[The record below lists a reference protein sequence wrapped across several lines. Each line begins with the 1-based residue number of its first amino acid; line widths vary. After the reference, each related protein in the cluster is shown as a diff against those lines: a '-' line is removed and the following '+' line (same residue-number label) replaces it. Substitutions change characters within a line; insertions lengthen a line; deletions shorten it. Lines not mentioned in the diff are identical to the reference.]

1 MKKLL
6 AVLLTMLI
14 VLELCAPAM
23 AETASTLYVSGD
35 WQYTLLADGTVEIT
49 GYTGE
54 ERALRIPDKIDGRTV
69 FSIGSKAFEGNNA
82 FSAVYIPPCVGH
94 IGAYAFNGCH
104 ALISVSIG
112 EHIAFVD
119 QEKTISEAELLKLL
133 TIGMGAPDQ
142 NFGADTTLLDGLYSP
157 YQPVKRIRTPI
168 KESRTLRGKTSITRT
183 FPCRVDDFLSQGY
196 RFLSIS
202 ESELEAMRAWEQ
214 KTGKTLLFP
223 ILKDN
228 NQTDANLWYPVDRRG
243 RSSESC
249 TPELVL
255 EPQYRTDAQGEPV
268 YFTKSAGGVKVRVLN
283 AIYYE
288 YLYGFTPVYPTMAEP
303 IFTPSNAA
311 PAPDGLVIKE
321 YAFYG
326 KSLMAVSLPDHVQSI
341 SYQSDFAFSYH
352 GCRRIVS
359 YGSDAYGWLQ
369 DAYATT
375 RNTAPETITPD
386 TEYISGDFTYVLQ
399 PDGTAKVIYC
409 TARDAADL
417 VIPDALDG
425 HKVTAISPMAL
436 RDCKM
441 TTVSIP
447 AGVTDFGG
455 DHLSGHST
463 LERIHVA
470 AGNPVLADVDGVLI
484 DKTAKTLLYCPELHA
499 VGEEYVVPSSIRAI
513 GGGAFRWS
521 NCSGVVLPDGLKRI
535 GPAAFMWH
543 YGLTRIDIPDSVQE
557 IGVHA
562 FNFCQALEQ
571 VRLPR
576 NLKEITPC
584 TFTQCYKL
592 STVTFPAKLET
603 IGNHAFTGALALES
617 VTLPGNLRTIGAYAF
632 HNTGVT
638 ELELPDG
645 LIAIDECAFWHCRK
659 LESVTLPAS
668 LETVGE
674 SAFLNCEQLYT
685 VTFLSGGSSDSSGT
699 ANFFSGLFG
708 STQNNPA
715 GSTQTTILYQ
725 AFADCPMLN
734 TVTLTENI
742 IAIADNAFAL
752 NSIYPNDAEL
762 IDKRRSLMQFTAPAG
777 SYAEQWCRENNL
789 NFTSASED

>member
-6 AVLLTMLI
+6 AVVLTML
-14 VLELCAPAM
+14 LGLGLFAPAM
-23 AETASTLYVSGD
+23 AETSPGLYISGD
-35 WQYTLLADGTVEIT
+35 WQYTLLADGTAEIT
-49 GYTGE
+49 GYTGQ
-54 ERALRIPDKIDGRTV
+54 ERALRIPDQIDGRTV
-69 FSIGSKAFEGNNA
+69 SSIGRKAFEGNNA

-133 TIGMGAPDQ
+133 AIGMGAPDQ
-142 NFGADTTLLDGLYSP
+142 NFGADATLQDGLYSP
-157 YQPVKRIRTPI
+157 YQPIKRIRTPI
-168 KESRTLRGKTSITRT
+168 EESRTLRGKTSITRT

-223 ILKDN
+223 MLKDN
-228 NQTDANLWYPVDRRG
+228 KQTDANLWYPVDKRG

-249 TPELVL
+249 TPDLVL

-268 YFTKSAGGVKVRVLN
+268 CFTKSASGVKVRVLN

-288 YLYGFTPVYPTMAEP
+288 YLYGFAPVYPTMAEP
-303 IFTPSNAA
+303 VFTPSTAA
-311 PAPDGLVIKE
+311 PAPGGLVIE
-321 YAFYG
+321 
-326 KSLMAVSLPDHVQSI
+326 KSVFFSNSLVAISVPDHVQRI
-341 SYQSDFAFSYH
+341 SYQSDFVLSYY

-359 YGSDAYGWLQ
+359 YGSEAYGWLQ
-369 DAYATT
+369 DSYATT

-386 TEYISGDFTYVLQ
+386 AEYISGDFTYVIQ
-399 PDGTAKVIYC
+399 SDGTAKILYY
-409 TARDAADL
+409 TDREAADL

-425 HKVTAISPMAL
+425 HQVTAISPMAL

-463 LERIHVA
+463 LESIHVA
-470 AGNPVLADVDGVLI
+470 AENPVLTDIDGVLI
-484 DKTAKTLLYCPELHA
+484 DKTTDTLLYCPELHA
-499 VGEEYVVPSSIRAI
+499 VGKEYVVPSSIRAI

-521 NCSGVVLPDGLKRI
+521 NSSGVVLPADLERI
-535 GPAAFMWH
+535 GPAAFIWH
-543 YGLTRIDIPDSVQE
+543 HGLTRIDIPDSVQE
-557 IGVHA
+557 IGVNA
-562 FNFCQALEQ
+562 FNYCPVLEQ

-576 NLKEITPC
+576 NLKAIAPYTFQSCYMLC
-584 TFTQCYKL
+584 T
-592 STVTFPAKLET
+592 VAFPAKLES
-603 IGNHAFTGALALES
+603 IGEHAFKNTALQTISLPES
-617 VTLPGNLRTIGAYAF
+617 LRTIGAYAF
-632 HNTGVT
+632 QNTDLT

-645 LIAIDECAFWHCRK
+645 LIAIDECAFWYCRQ
-659 LESVTLPAS
+659 LDSVILPAS

-674 SAFLNCEQLYT
+674 GAFSSCEQLYT
-685 VTFLSGGSSDSSGT
+685 VTFLSGGSSASSGI

-715 GSTQTTILYQ
+715 GSTQTTILDQ

-734 TVTLTENI
+734 TVTLSENI

-752 NSIYPNDAEL
+752 NSINPNNAEL

-789 NFTSASED
+789 NFTSAAED